1 MTKFVGR
8 AIALARKKK
17 KKNLQKALQKINKF
31 RGKREKARVHKIKL
45 LIRACCKRPHH
56 SAVEACWVDF
66 RTSSR
71 ALVAVQS

>member
-17 KKNLQKALQKINKF
+17 KKHLQKALQKINKF

-56 SAVEACWVDF
+56 SAVEACWVYF